1 MGYSFWLP
9 WPDKALSPNARGH
22 WSKRAQAVKAARRL
36 SFLTLRQALP
46 TLRVPDAWLVDLEF
60 VFVPP
65 DRRRYDDDG
74 LAARMKSARDG
85 IADFLQVDDNRFRQR
100 HRISPVPTPGGQ
112 VIVKLRFF
120 PAQETPEDSEA

>member
-1 MGYSFWLP
+1 MAVQFWLP
-9 WPDKALSPNARGH
+9 WPDAALSPNSRFHWAVRARAV
-22 WSKRAQAVKAARRL
+22 KRARKLAYLVMRRD
-36 SFLTLRQALP
+36 LP
-46 TLRVPDAWLVDLEF
+46 TLKVPEGHLVDLEF

-85 IADFLQVDDNRFRQR
+85 IADFLQVDDNLFRQR
-100 HRISPVPTPGGQ
+100 HRLSTVPTPGGQ

-120 PAQETPEDSEA
+120 PASEIPDETMP